1 VRAAGLSV
9 ALGALIAAA
18 PAAGQGTLAQA
29 CAQFGEGQY
38 RTLDPTVERILPSPF
53 PAPALEKIE
62 SKAGSQAI
70 AAALTLRGRLV
81 FRNRPALDT
90 QFVCLL
96 DTADRPL
103 FFYALPVL
111 AQRLAPTPIGRGSA
125 APPGPTL
132 ALPRQPEGAAA
143 GLRAPLPPGAI
154 RLRGLVREAA
164 GAGRLMF
171 EPCGGAPLALEDR
184 TPGQELSRA
193 YRDLTAGQESRPM
206 FVEMYGRRETGP
218 GAGVSAHELR
228 RAAVETA
235 GCRERFDQRE
245 WVVVGNEP
253 PWRLDITGN
262 DLLLSLGGNP
272 FGRAGHGGLQREG
285 TVLVY
290 SSAEA
295 PELKV
300 TIGEQRCIDSL
311 SGSFYAY
318 LVELRSEGHAYVGC
332 AAHNPAMPAP

>member
-1 VRAAGLSV
+1 MRAAGLSV
-9 ALGALIAAA
+9 LVVLFAAA
-18 PAAGQGTLAQA
+18 PASGQGMLAQA

-38 RTLDPTVERILPSPF
+38 RKLDPTVERILPSQF

-62 SKAGSQAI
+62 ASAGSQAI

-90 QFVCLL
+90 QFVCLI
-96 DTADRPL
+96 DAADRPV

-111 AQRLAPTPIGRGSA
+111 AQRLAPTPFGRGASS
-125 APPGPTL
+125 PQS
-132 ALPRQPEGAAA
+132 ALPVPQRTIVEQP
-143 GLRAPLPPGAI
+143 RAPLPAGAI

-164 GAGRLMF
+164 GRLIF
-171 EPCGGAPLALEDR
+171 EPCGGSSLTLEDR
-184 TPGQELSRA
+184 TPGQELARA
-193 YRDLTAGQESRPM
+193 FRDLTAGQEGRPM
-206 FVEMYGRRETGP
+206 FVEMYGQRETGP
-218 GAGVSAHELR
+218 GSGVAAHELR

-245 WVVVGNEP
+245 WVATGNEP
-253 PWRLDITGN
+253 PWRLDVTGR
-262 DLLLSLGGNP
+262 DLLFSLGGNP
-272 FGRAGHGGLQREG
+272 SGRASHGGLQREAAG
-285 TVLVY
+285 LVY
-290 SSAEA
+290 VSAEA
-295 PELKV
+295 PEMKV

-318 LVELRSEGHAYVGC
+318 LVEVRSEGHGYVGC

>member
-1 VRAAGLSV
+1 MRAAGLSILLV
-9 ALGALIAAA
+9 LNAAA
-18 PAAGQGTLAQA
+18 PAAGQGTLAQI

-38 RTLDPTVERILPSPF
+38 RKLDPTVERILPSQF
-53 PAPALEKIE
+53 PAPALEKLE
-62 SKAGSQAI
+62 AKAGSQAI

-90 QFVCLL
+90 QFVCLI
-96 DTADRPL
+96 DAADRPI

-111 AQRLAPTPIGRGSA
+111 AQRLAPTPMGRAGSA
-125 APPGPTL
+125 APPTPTL
-132 ALPRQPEGAAA
+132 VLPRQTAEGT
-143 GLRAPLPPGAI
+143 GGVLRTPLPPGAI
-154 RLRGLVREAA
+154 RLRGLVREI
-164 GAGRLMF
+164 AGRLMF
-171 EPCGGAPLALEDR
+171 EPCGGASLVVEDR

-193 YRDLTAGQESRPM
+193 YRDLTAGQEGRPM
-206 FVEMYGRRETGP
+206 FVEMYGQREVGRS
-218 GAGVSAHELR
+218 AGVGAHELR

-245 WVVVGNEP
+245 WVAAGNGP
-253 PWRLDITGN
+253 PWRLDITGH

-272 FGRAGHGGLQREG
+272 PGRAAHGGLQREG

-295 PELKV
+295 ADLKV

-318 LVELRSEGHAYVGC
+318 LVEVRSEGHAYIGC